1 MDRKTS
7 TELINIGRIFNMDIY
22 GFMPKEISPTKVR
35 AAYNAAGYDVVVR
48 SPEYANGK
56 FCVFYENK
64 RIVPIKLNKNL

>member
-22 GFMPKEISPTKVR
+22 GYMPKEVSPTKVK
-35 AAYNAAGYDVVVR
+35 AAYAAAGYDVVVR
-48 SPEYANGK
+48 STEYSNNR

-64 RIVPIKLNKNL
+64 RIVPVKLDKNI